1 MALDPQLSALVVL
14 RPAGGEVA
22 SEDITA
28 ENVDRLRPDPAVAD
42 AAQAYFRDAGFDV
55 GPLVAQSFAVSAPQS
70 LFESVFAAPL
80 VVEQEGM
87 ATTART
93 EADLLEL
100 PLERLPHEVATAVRA
115 VAFTPPPDFGPTG
128 AGP

>member
-1 MALDPQLSALVVL
+1 MPLDPQLSALVVL

-28 ENVDRLRPDPAVAD
+28 ENVDRLLPDPTVAD

-55 GPLVAQSFAVSAPQS
+55 GPLVAQSFAVSGPRS
-70 LFESVFAAPL
+70 LFESVFATPL
-80 VVEQEGM
+80 VVEQEGV

-93 EADLLEL
+93 ETDLFEL
-100 PLERLPHEVATAVRA
+100 PLDRLPGELAPGVRA